1 MRTYSKKAIL
11 QSKPEITEE
20 VIEIMNLE
28 IFVYLDLIFFS
39 IFLGF
44 ILMPLVHSVSL
55 SVMIP
60 VLFFLLFLGIFRLF
74 FRQRSRNV

>member
-1 MRTYSKKAIL
+1 MRTYSKKSIL

-60 VLFFLLFLGIFRLF
+60 VLFFLLFSGMFRIF
-74 FRQRSRNV
+74 FRQKSRNM